1 MRFNARLAGLGCCLL
16 VLLTTCSAPIPRRED
31 AAISG
36 FTAAST
42 QVISPTPLPTVIPQ
56 PDATPSLSDSAK
68 PPLASVMVP
77 VSTPSPELAI
87 RAVRMDSYLRSL
99 TEQGFFSGSVLVAYR
114 GSLLVNQGYGMANRE
129 ESIPAAA
136 ETRYR
141 LASVTKTITAF
152 AVLRLVA
159 EDKVDLDASICSYVR
174 ACPATWQAI
183 TVWHL
188 LHQSSG
194 IANFT
199 DFADFPSY
207 EQTPSTPEQL
217 VARFRNLPLGFTPG
231 TVYHYTNS
239 NYLLLGLIIEAAS
252 GQPYADYLRDEIFLP
267 LGMLNSGVDPGDF
280 SPLNGTRGYL
290 GAALDIPLDVS
301 NLFAAGNAYATIG
314 DLYLLARAFEA
325 GALLPAD
332 LAAAMVEPKPGR
344 YAMGWVVQQ
353 RDGQRVIY
361 HPGSMSGAATWF
373 GRYPDAELTI
383 IVLSNLTNANAI
395 AIADALA
402 GLALN

>member
-1 MRFNARLAGLGCCLL
+1 MRFNARLAGLACCLL
-16 VLLTTCSAPIPRRED
+16 VLLTTCSAPIPRREE

-56 PDATPSLSDSAK
+56 PEATPGPSDSAK

-99 TEQGFFSGSVLVAYR
+99 TDQGFFSGSVLVAYR
-114 GSLLVNQGYGMANRE
+114 GSLLVSQGYGMANRE
-129 ESIPAAA
+129 EGIPAAA

-141 LASVTKTITAF
+141 LASVTKTITAL

-159 EDKVDLDASICSYVR
+159 EGKVDLDASICSYVR
-174 ACPATWQAI
+174 SCPATWQAI
-183 TVWHL
+183 AVWHL

-217 VARFRNLPLGFTPG
+217 VARFRYLPLGFTPG

-301 NLFAAGNAYATIG
+301 NLFAAGDVYSTIG

>member
-1 MRFNARLAGLGCCLL
+1 MRFNARLAGLTCCLL
-16 VLLTTCSAPIPRRED
+16 VLLTTCSAPILRREEST
-31 AAISG
+31 ISG

-42 QVISPTPLPTVIPQ
+42 QVISPTPPSVVTPQ
-56 PDATPSLSDSAK
+56 LEATPSLGNSAK
-68 PPLASVMVP
+68 PPLSSVMVP
-77 VSTPSPELAI
+77 VSTPPPELAI
-87 RAVRMDSYLRSL
+87 RAIRMDSYLKSL
-99 TEQGFFSGSVLVAYR
+99 TDQGFFSGSVLVAYR
-114 GSLLVNQGYGMANRE
+114 GSLLLNQGYGMANRE
-129 ESIPAAA
+129 EAIPATVQ
-136 ETRYR
+136 TRYR
-141 LASVTKTITAF
+141 LASVTKTITAL

-159 EDKVDLDASICSYVR
+159 AGKVDLEASICSYLSS
-174 ACPATWQAI
+174 CPATWQKI

-252 GQPYADYLRDEIFLP
+252 GRPYADYLRDEIFLP
-267 LGMLNSGVDPGDF
+267 LGMVNSGVDPGDF
-280 SPLNGTRGYL
+280 SPLNGTRGYIS
-290 GAALDIPLDVS
+290 AALDIPLDVS
-301 NLFAAGNAYATIG
+301 NLFAAGNAYSTIE
-314 DLYLLARAFEA
+314 DLYLLARAFDA
-325 GALLPAD
+325 GQLLPAD

-373 GRYPDAELTI
+373 GSYPDAELTI
-383 IVLSNLTNANAI
+383 IVLSNLTNANVI

-402 GLALN
+402 GLALK

>member
-42 QVISPTPLPTVIPQ
+42 QVISSTPLPTVIPQ
-56 PDATPSLSDSAK
+56 PEATPSLSDSAK

-129 ESIPAAA
+129 EGIPAAV

-141 LASVTKTITAF
+141 LASVTKTITAL

-159 EDKVDLDASICSYVR
+159 EGKVDLDASICSYVR
-174 ACPATWQAI
+174 SCPATWQSIA
-183 TVWHL
+183 VWHL

-267 LGMLNSGVDPGDF
+267 QGMLNSGVDPGDF

-301 NLFAAGNAYATIG
+301 NLFAAGNAYSTIG

-332 LAAAMVEPKPGR
+332 LATAMVEPKPGR